1 MIIYVGKYYSLK
13 GVDSIL
19 EIYPLLKKMYDLEL
33 LLIGGSASDPLYGLV
48 KSLGIRHFGRLA
60 HDELPL
66 FYSAADLYLAPAFA
80 GTWVPFGGLSTA
92 IIEAL
97 ACNIP
102 VVTKQ
107 LIHFPTDEWS
117 KVGLIPKDKNDVVN
131 CISQIFENPSAYANC
146 REVARKYYDL
156 AGIMNRTI
164 MIYDNLFEQYYGGT
178 CNMRNYAESCSIM
191 DRNQIDM

>member
-1 MIIYVGKYYSLK
+1 M
-13 GVDSIL
+13 
-19 EIYPLLKKMYDLEL
+19 
-33 LLIGGSASDPLYGLV
+33 
-48 KSLGIRHFGRLA
+48 
-60 HDELPL
+60 
-66 FYSAADLYLAPAFA
+66 
-80 GTWVPFGGLSTA
+80 
-92 IIEAL
+92 
-97 ACNIP
+97 
-102 VVTKQ
+102 
-107 LIHFPTDEWS
+107 
-117 KVGLIPKDKNDVVN
+117 GLIPKDKNDVVN